1 MKSGESGERSVAV
14 HQEGS
19 NREPPRRLLVAIRQD
34 RLDGAEP
41 YTGLQ
46 LGSKGLGQLTVFV
59 SGAHSDLCLRVD
71 VVAACVCCAR
81 KAVVGPMFSHLID
94 RGLRRQGSKRCFFW
108 GGCSQP
114 GGIPSELTTALP
126 FDDLTHCAAVQR
138 LAQLKWRHVRL
149 PLVHAAAHR
158 GPPT

>member
-1 MKSGESGERSVAV
+1 MTETCSLFEGGSTRGAFPPCAIQALWALSVLAIRGFCGVEGRNCTADAQLTLEGQIEVWRIRERSVAV

-59 SGAHSDLCLRVD
+59 SGAHSDL
-71 VVAACVCCAR
+71 
-81 KAVVGPMFSHLID
+81 MS
-94 RGLRRQGSKRCFFW
+94 
-108 GGCSQP
+108 
-114 GGIPSELTTALP
+114 
-126 FDDLTHCAAVQR
+126 
-138 LAQLKWRHVRL
+138 
-149 PLVHAAAHR
+149 
-158 GPPT
+158 